1 MYKLCWFF
9 VIAVMYVGGAYADV
23 YSALQYVYDNNPV
36 IKQGRAEVDAAQAN
50 LSLAKTDLQPYLG
63 ISGNVGVAHTQI
75 DEYQFDYSSR
85 QYGIEMQQNLFQ
97 GGTMFAKIKGADAS
111 LDAAV
116 ANQKATEQEV
126 LLDAINAY
134 IEVLNAKE
142 VLKLNQNNERVLVQ
156 YYQFVK
162 DGYDLGRMTNTDV
175 SQAAARL
182 EMAKYQV
189 SDANAGYQNAI
200 ETVRRIF
207 GDLDCKYH
215 EIDTDKL
222 MDLFPDSV
230 QNATETALRQHP
242 VLIALNAREI
252 AAKQNIHVA
261 YKSMLPQI
269 DIRGTIQR
277 MDNVPLLDD
286 IQDSRVGVY
295 LRMPLY
301 DKGNAMA
308 NADRV
313 RANVAAIHEQIINA
327 RRIVVENLT
336 SAWNIFHAQRAALT
350 AADAGVHANTV
361 ALAGIRDEQ
370 LHGRRT
376 VLDVLNAEQELLNSR
391 VAYMRANHAKVSAF
405 FAVLAAMGKLT
416 PENLGL
422 MTE

>member
-1 MYKLCWFF
+1 MYKVFLWF
-9 VIAVMYVGGAYADV
+9 AVCVVYAVGADADV

-36 IKQGRAEVDAAQAN
+36 IKQGRADVAAALANVD
-50 LSLAKTDLQPYLG
+50 LAKTDLQPYLG
-63 ISGNVGVAHTQI
+63 INGNIGVARTEI
-75 DEYQFDYSSR
+75 DDYVFDYSSR

-97 GGTMFAKIKGADAS
+97 GGAMFAKIKGANAS
-111 LDAAV
+111 LDATV
-116 ANQKATEQEV
+116 ANQNATEQEV
-126 LLDAINAY
+126 FLDAINAY
-134 IEVLNAKE
+134 IEVLNAKD
-142 VLKLNQNNERVLVQ
+142 VLMLNQNNEQVLVQ

-189 SDANAGYQNAI
+189 SDANAKYENAV
-200 ETVRRIF
+200 ETVRRIV
-207 GDLDCKYH
+207 GDFNCKYRD
-215 EIDTDKL
+215 IDIDEL
-222 MDLFPDSV
+222 MELFPESV
-230 QNATETALRQHP
+230 QDATEVALRQHP
-242 VLIALNAREI
+242 VLIALNASEA
-252 AAKQNIHVA
+252 AAKQNIRVA

-269 DIRGTIQR
+269 DIRGAIQR

-286 IQDSRVGVY
+286 VQDSRVGVY

-301 DKGNAMA
+301 DRGNAFA

-327 RRIVVENLT
+327 RRVVVENLT
-336 SAWNIFHAQRAALT
+336 AAWNIFHSQKAAIR

-391 VAYMRANHAKVSAF
+391 VAYTRANHAKISAF
-405 FAVLAAMGKLT
+405 FAVLAAMGELT